1 MLIARVILI
10 GKKERKIMEGN
21 SNARRRVRGV
31 QIRGG
36 ARGLS
41 AKSAGDFGGEGLG
54 ISLPGPGVLGDDGR
68 GYGVAGCLPASP
80 PSASV
85 PAGETESRGG
95 RILFGSYVFLS
106 LTLFS
111 FCKRCFTFFSKFV
124 GFSSPPG
131 KFLKA
136 YYLSFEIFYDLYF
149 VCKSVIDGC
158 H

>member
-1 MLIARVILI
+1 
-10 GKKERKIMEGN
+10 MEGN

-85 PAGETESRGG
+85 PAGETESQRAGEGG
-95 RILFGSYVFLS
+95 
-106 LTLFS
+106 
-111 FCKRCFTFFSKFV
+111 FCLVLMFFSLLLYSLFV
-124 GFSSPPG
+124 NVVLPFSPNSWVFHPLQAN
-131 KFLKA
+131 F
-136 YYLSFEIFYDLYF
+136 
-149 VCKSVIDGC
+149 
-158 H
+158 

>member
-1 MLIARVILI
+1 
-10 GKKERKIMEGN
+10 MEGN

-85 PAGETESRGG
+85 PAGETESQRAGEGG
-95 RILFGSYVFLS
+95 
-106 LTLFS
+106 
-111 FCKRCFTFFSKFV
+111 FCLVLMFFSLPFV
-124 GFSSPPG
+124 SFINVILPFFSPNSWVSLPPPG
-131 KFLKA
+131 NFLKA

-149 VCKSVIDGC
+149 VCKPVIDGC
-158 H
+158 HRSCELYAVA